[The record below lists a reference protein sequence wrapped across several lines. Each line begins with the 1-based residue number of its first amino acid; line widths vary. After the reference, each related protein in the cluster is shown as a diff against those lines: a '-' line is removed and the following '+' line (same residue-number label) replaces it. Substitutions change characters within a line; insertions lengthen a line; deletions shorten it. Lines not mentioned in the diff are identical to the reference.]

1 MAVAQLVAENIQNAN
16 AKVHILGV
24 TEAVFNHAVVL
35 INILVPERIKPVA
48 VARPV
53 AENIQL
59 VLAPV
64 DIFGMAQAAKNVDH
78 YNV

>member
-1 MAVAQLVAENIQNAN
+1 MAENIPLALALVDIN
-16 AKVHILGV
+16 GV
-24 TEAVFNHAVVL
+24 LVVVFNHAVVL

-53 AENIQL
+53 AENIRL
-59 VLAPV
+59 VNV
-64 DIFGMAQAAKNVDH
+64 QVGIFGMAQAAKNVDH